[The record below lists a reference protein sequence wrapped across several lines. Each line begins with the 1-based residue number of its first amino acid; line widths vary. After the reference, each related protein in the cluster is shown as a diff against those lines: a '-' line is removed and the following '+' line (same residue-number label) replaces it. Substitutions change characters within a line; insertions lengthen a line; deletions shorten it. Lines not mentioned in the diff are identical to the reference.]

1 MKRTMKNNLQVITAP
16 MNMPKSVTQ
25 ACSKVWSENYIES
38 GAVFTSVKDFIPP
51 NISDI
56 CYTYGS
62 VCFSPRELTRDLVV
76 HESVHVT
83 QQGDKPDEWWDRYG
97 DDVEFRYS
105 QELEAYRAQYK
116 YILSVSSRAIAFDHA
131 KRLARDMSSHMY
143 GSMCT
148 FNQALQDILR
158 K

>member
-1 MKRTMKNNLQVITAP
+1 MPQSVKSAVI
-16 MNMPKSVTQ
+16 
-25 ACSKVWSENYIES
+25 KVWSSNLTDKQKFS
-38 GAVFTSVKDFIPP
+38 SKPP
-51 NISDI
+51 LPDNIADI
-56 CYTYGS
+56 CYTYGPI
-62 VCFSPRELTRDLVV
+62 CFSPRELSRDLVV

-97 DDVEFRYS
+97 DDVDFRYS